1 MMHIVERIEE
11 ALRVGLEA
19 DVAAVQ
25 GFLEFLVLRVERILA
40 VRTERVALQEEGMR
54 SVAHDVV
61 VRVLAALGDDGLRD
75 EAAVV
80 VPEVEIRRDVRGIA
94 DLLERQHIRPERI
107 HIARVGLLEDLA
119 QCEAR
124 VEQQVFLLLLR
135 HVARLL
141 RIVVVAENVV
151 RHSLDIEPRALV
163 RDGDPLGDLDEVVRV
178 HVLLDELRALLRHS
192 HREQRLVLIARENTV
207 EVLHDHG
214 KARVIVPL
222 LLRQHELQRHRR
234 LDGHLALDRT
244 DSAHIC
250 LSLNGGTTCGL
261 KSGCKEQS
269 LRIGRRRP

>member
-1 MMHIVERIEE
+1 MHIVERVEE

-25 GFLEFLVLRVERILA
+25 RFLEFLVLRVERILA
-40 VRTERVALQEEGMR
+40 VRAERVALQEEGMR

-61 VRVLAALGDDGLRD
+61 VRVLAALRDDGFRD

-80 VPEVEIRRDVRGIA
+80 VPEMEIRRDVRGIA

-107 HIARVGLLEDLA
+107 HIASVGLLEDLA

-151 RHSLDIEPRALV
+151 RHGLDIEPRALV

-178 HVLLDELRALLRHS
+178 HVLLDELGTALRAGER
-192 HREQRLVLIARENTV
+192 
-207 EVLHDHG
+207 
-214 KARVIVPL
+214 
-222 LLRQHELQRHRR
+222 
-234 LDGHLALDRT
+234 
-244 DSAHIC
+244 
-250 LSLNGGTTCGL
+250 
-261 KSGCKEQS
+261 
-269 LRIGRRRP
+269 